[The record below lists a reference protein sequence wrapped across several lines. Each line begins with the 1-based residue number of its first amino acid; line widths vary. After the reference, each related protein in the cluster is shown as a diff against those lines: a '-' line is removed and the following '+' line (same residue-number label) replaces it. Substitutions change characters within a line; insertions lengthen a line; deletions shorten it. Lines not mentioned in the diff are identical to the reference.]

1 MKFLTLKLM
10 MILSMM
16 LPIMKTPMSMGT
28 ILLMQ
33 TMLTTLLMNKMM
45 LTAWFPMVTF
55 LMMIG
60 GMMVLFMYMSS
71 IASNEKF
78 SMNLNLTLIFVL
90 MIIYMEEL
98 MLENQLN
105 EFQTINLTETQE
117 TLSMM
122 KLYNK
127 KSMMITMFMVLFL
140 LLTMISVSKIV
151 LHHKGPLR
159 MKTYE

>member
-1 MKFLTLKLM
+1 MKFLLLKM
-10 MILSMM
+10 MLLNSII
-16 LPIMKTPMSMGT
+16 LPIMKTPLSMGT
-28 ILLMQ
+28 TLIMQ
-33 TMLTTLLMNKMM
+33 TIMATMLMNKMM

-71 IASNEKF
+71 IAANEKF
-78 SMNLNLTLIFVL
+78 KMNLNMTIMLIL
-90 MIIYMEEL
+90 MIIITEEFLMENQINEKQKMMYME
-98 MLENQLN
+98 
-105 EFQTINLTETQE
+105 IQE
-117 TLSMM
+117 TYSML

-127 KSMMITMFMVLFL
+127 KSMMITMFLVMFL
-140 LLTMISVSKIV
+140 LLTMVSVSKIV